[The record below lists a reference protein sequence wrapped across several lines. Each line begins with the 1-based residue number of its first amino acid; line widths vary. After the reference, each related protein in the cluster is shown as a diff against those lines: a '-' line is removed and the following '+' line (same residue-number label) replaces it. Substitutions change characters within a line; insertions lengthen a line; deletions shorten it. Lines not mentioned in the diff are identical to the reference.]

1 MSQSGPMRFGNEPVG
16 VFITHEDAVRLL
28 KDVDTGYVREILYLL
43 ASTDEERRPDEYICV
58 RVMKPYEEAL
68 VPPEPKVEP
77 LIRLG
82 EVWTSQT
89 GTKTHLV
96 NTVSPTGDYGLA
108 VCGVDFRPRL
118 KGVTRVDGKP
128 TCLSCRRGSKK

>member
-1 MSQSGPMRFGNEPVG
+1 MRFGNEPVG
-16 VFITHEDAVRLL
+16 VFITHEDAARLL

-43 ASTDEERRPDEYICV
+43 ASTDEERRPDEHTCV

-77 LIRLG
+77 LIRKG
-82 EVWTSQT
+82 EVWTSWT

-96 NTVSPTGDYGLA
+96 SFVSPTGAYGYA
-108 VCGVDFRPRL
+108 VCGVVFRPRL
-118 KGVTRVDGKP
+118 DGVTKVDGEP
-128 TCLSCRRGSKK
+128 TCLSCRKGSRK